1 MNTVDVVVVGAGAA
15 GMMCAA
21 EAAKRGRSVLVIDH
35 AKAVGEKIRISGGG
49 RCNFTNL
56 HAAPENFL
64 SENPRFC
71 ISALSR
77 YRPADIVALLE
88 RHGIAWHEKTL
99 GQLFCD
105 GSAMQVVELREK
117 HGLTQ
122 IQLAERSGI
131 DQGDI
136 SRIERGSAMPNE
148 KTLIRIADALNAD
161 LMLVPR
167 SEK

>member
-1 MNTVDVVVVGAGAA
+1 MATSYNKAAA
-15 GMMCAA
+15 GRRA
-21 EAAKRGRSVLVIDH
+21 
-35 AKAVGEKIRISGGG
+35 
-49 RCNFTNL
+49 NL
-56 HAAPENFL
+56 SQAGTA
-64 SENPRFC
+64 
-71 ISALSR
+71 
-77 YRPADIVALLE
+77 
-88 RHGIAWHEKTL
+88 
-99 GQLFCD
+99 Q
-105 GSAMQVVELREK
+105 LREK

-148 KTLIRIADALNAD
+148 KTLIRIADALSAD